1 MTRSSALTQAVSRA
15 ECTPEQKHQRVI
27 DWLNE
32 VHKVLYKNLDLSK
45 HSIKLHVREETEK
58 DKIFPKQAHAP
69 VHRLY
74 TQADH
79 ENIRNNNCNRAATRE
94 KPKLKEQN
102 KSSGNQLP
110 SIPKRHFSSSN
121 SSQPT
126 TFQRKSSGQVTT
138 RPPITSRVIRTTKQQ
153 QPVSKPVLMSTTPR
167 KPTTTFTRTGRLRSS
182 APITAG

>member
-32 VHKVLYKNLDLSK
+32 VHKVLYKNLDLTK
-45 HSIKLHVREETEK
+45 HSIKVHVAEETEK
-58 DKIFPKQAHAP
+58 DKMFPKQGHVP

-74 TQADH
+74 TQGDH
-79 ENIRNNNCNRAATRE
+79 ENIRNNNCNRGAARDKT
-94 KPKLKEQN
+94 KAKESS
-102 KSSGNQLP
+102 KSGNQLP

-126 TFQRKSSGQVTT
+126 TFQRKSSGQITT

-153 QPVSKPVLMSTTPR
+153 QPVSKPVMMSATPR

>member
-45 HSIKLHVREETEK
+45 HPIKVQVNGETEK
-58 DKIFPKQAHAP
+58 EKVFPKTSHVP

-94 KPKLKEQN
+94 KSKLKDQH
-102 KSSGNQLP
+102 KTGNQLP

-126 TFQRKSSGQVTT
+126 TFQRKSSGQATA
-138 RPPITSRVIRTTKQQ
+138 RPPITSRVIRTTKQP
-153 QPVSKPVLMSTTPR
+153 QPVEKSVLMSSTPR
-167 KPTTTFTRTGRLRSS
+167 KPTTSFTRTPARIRSS

>member
-45 HSIKLHVREETEK
+45 HCMKVQVTGETEK
-58 DKIFPKQAHAP
+58 DKVFPKTSHVP

-74 TQADH
+74 TQADN
-79 ENIRNNNCNRAATRE
+79 EIISNCNRAATRE
-94 KPKLKEQN
+94 KSRLKDQN
-102 KSSGNQLP
+102 KTGNQLP

-126 TFQRKSSGQVTT
+126 TFQRKSSGQASA
-138 RPPITSRVIRTTKQQ
+138 RPPITSRVIRTTKQP
-153 QPVSKPVLMSTTPR
+153 QPVGKSVLMSSTSR
-167 KPTTTFTRTGRLRSS
+167 KPTTTFTRTPARIRSS